1 MAILQENDRKEIAK
15 QLENMV
21 NPVKLILFTQ
31 ELECQYCRETRQLL
45 EELSSIS
52 DKLDLEVYNFVTDEE
67 KAKEFKVDKVPATIV
82 MGEKDYGIKFY
93 GIPSGYEF
101 ASLLSDINMVSRG
114 DSGLSEDSR
123 KKLAELKSPIHLQ
136 VFVTP
141 SCPYCP
147 RAVSLA
153 HQFAFESELVT
164 ADMVEAIEFP
174 HLSQRYQVMGVP
186 RTIAN
191 EKVAAEGALPEAHFL
206 ESILSAVAE
215 KENA

>member
-67 KAKEFKVDKVPATIV
+67 KAKEFTVDKVPATIV

-191 EKVAAEGALPEAHFL
+191 EKVAAEGALPEPHFL

>member
-1 MAILQENDRKEIAK
+1 MAILQESDRVEVAK

-21 NPVKLILFTQ
+21 EPVKIVLFTQ
-31 ELECQYCRETRQLL
+31 ELECQYCRETRELL
-45 EELSSIS
+45 EEVTSLS
-52 DKLDLEVYNFVTDEE
+52 DKLSLEVYNFVTDEE
-67 KAKEFKVDKVPATIV
+67 KAKEFKVDKVPATII
-82 MGEKDYGIKFY
+82 MGEKDYGIRYY

-101 ASLLSDINMVSRG
+101 ASLLHDILMVSKR
-114 DSGLSEDSR
+114 DSGLSDDSK
-123 KKLAELKSPIHLQ
+123 KKLSELKDPVHLQ

-153 HQFAFESELVT
+153 HQFAFESDMVT

-206 ESILSAVAE
+206 ESILSAIAE
-215 KENA
+215 PENA

>member
-1 MAILQENDRKEIAK
+1 MAILQEKDRAEVAK

-21 NPVKLILFTQ
+21 EPVKIVYFTQ
-31 ELECQYCRETRQLL
+31 ELECQYCRETRELL
-45 EELSSIS
+45 EELASIS
-52 DKLDLEVYNFVTDEE
+52 DKLTLETYNLVTDADR
-67 KAKEFKVDKVPATIV
+67 AKEFNVVKVPATII
-82 MGEKDYGIKFY
+82 MGDRDYGIRFF

-101 ASLLSDINMVSRG
+101 ASLLHDILMVSKR
-114 DSGLSEDSR
+114 DSGLSEDSK
-123 KKLAELKSPIHLQ
+123 KKLAELKEPVHLQ

-141 SCPYCP
+141 SCPYCQ

-153 HQFAFESELVT
+153 HQFAFESDMVT

-206 ESILSAVAE
+206 ESILSVISE
-215 KENA
+215 PENA